1 MGYDAFTTPAA
12 ELEAAAKDAKAETVA
27 TLLNEVREMA
37 GVSSR
42 RMKRR
47 SPHEHA

>member
-12 ELEAAAKDAKAETVA
+12 ELEAAAKDAKAEAVA

-37 GVSSR
+37 R
-42 RMKRR
+42 RVVAPDET
-47 SPHEHA
+47 SFAA